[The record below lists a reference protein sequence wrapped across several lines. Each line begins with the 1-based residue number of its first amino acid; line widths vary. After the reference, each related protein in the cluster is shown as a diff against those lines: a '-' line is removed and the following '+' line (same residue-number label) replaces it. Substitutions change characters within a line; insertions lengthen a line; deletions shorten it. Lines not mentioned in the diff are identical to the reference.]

1 MLYAAIVLVVGAI
14 ILIVSKLDKSNT
26 TSDVLNSIK
35 KDM

>member
-14 ILIVSKLDKSNT
+14 ILIVSKFDKSNT